1 MTRTQATP
9 RASGNARR
17 TRLFW
22 LALLSLPL
30 AFLATCEGLARL
42 APARWVADDPN
53 LNLLFVPEFFEPV
66 TLAGEKHYRVAHGE
80 LYSERGVTF
89 PAQKPDN
96 GFRVFCV
103 GGSASAG
110 WPHPPGEDWCA
121 QLEPSLAAALPHRE
135 VEVINVSAHAY
146 ASYRVRLVF
155 QQVMRL
161 EPDLVLI
168 WSGNNEFL
176 ERRAYLERAPWLEQS
191 LAVAS
196 HSAAFRLLRGL
207 SAQLL
212 TPQNSLAAQQR
223 QDVLYEQW
231 SKVQRVALELR
242 RDPRQLQQV
251 VEHFRWGLESMV
263 EEASRAR
270 VPVVLMTVPVNL
282 RDWQPNVS
290 LTELTG
296 ARAAAWEGAYRRGRA
311 ALLDDDPGAA
321 IDAFQEAIAL
331 EPRHAGSFFY
341 LGRAYEATG
350 ELARSITAYQA
361 ARDLDHNPFRA
372 GSFLNAQVRE
382 VARDHTNA
390 HIADLDGAFLSESA
404 PHAPGFD
411 LFLDYVHPTAAGN
424 QLAAETAFGVLQR
437 AGLLGPDARQVPFT
451 ARAPSRYDPEA
462 DEAVQRTLFWLF
474 GLMHQYESITA
485 KAHFQLEER
494 DASWSYLPHLHRV
507 FSRYLEM
514 EERALRGR
522 PMSDAEQARVQEQL
536 DRFYREGYSALS
548 DPEDAPGP

>member
-1 MTRTQATP
+1 MTRTQAMP
-9 RASGNARR
+9 QASDNTRR
-17 TRLFW
+17 RRLFW
-22 LALLSLPL
+22 LGLLSLPI
-30 AFLATCEGLARL
+30 AFFATCEGLARL
-42 APARWVADDPN
+42 APARLVADDPN

-66 TLAGEKHYRVAHGE
+66 AIAGEAHYRVAHGE

-89 PAQKPDN
+89 PARKPAN

-121 QLEPSLAAALPHRE
+121 QLEPSLAAALPHQQ

-176 ERRAYLERAPWLEQS
+176 ERRTYLDRAPWLEQS
-191 LAVAS
+191 LAIAS
-196 HSAAFRLLRGL
+196 RSAAFRLLRGL

-231 SKVQRVALELR
+231 SKVQRVALDLR
-242 RDPRQLQQV
+242 RDTRQLQQV
-251 VEHFRWGLESMV
+251 IEHFRWGLEAMV
-263 EEASRAR
+263 EEASRAG
-270 VPVVLMTVPVNL
+270 VPVVLVTVPVNL

-290 LTELTG
+290 LNELTG
-296 ARAAAWEGAYRRGRA
+296 ARAAAWEETYRRGRA
-311 ALLDDDPGAA
+311 ALLDGNPGAA
-321 IDAFQEAIAL
+321 IAAFHEAIAL
-331 EPRHAGSFFY
+331 EPRHAASFFY

-350 ELARSITAYQA
+350 AMARSVTAYQR

-372 GSFLNAQVRE
+372 GSFLNAEIRE
-382 VARDHTNA
+382 VARHHNNA
-390 HIADLDGAFLSESA
+390 HVADVDGAFLSESA
-404 PHAPGFD
+404 PRAPGFD
-411 LFLDYVHPTAAGN
+411 LFLDYVHPTATGN

-437 AGLLGPDARQVPFT
+437 ADLLGPDARQVPFA
-451 ARAPSRYDPEA
+451 ARGPSQYDPEA

-474 GLMHQYESITA
+474 GLMHQYESITT
-485 KAHFQLEER
+485 KARFQLQER
-494 DASWSYLPHLHRV
+494 QASWRYLPHLHRV

-514 EERALRGR
+514 EERGLRGR
-522 PMSDAEQARVQEQL
+522 PMPAAEQARVQEQL

-548 DPEDAPGP
+548 DPADAPPP